1 MFVGNFLDVVFLF
14 LKIQTR
20 ELSSQSRIVLLG
32 LPEAAEFAID
42 SVSTLGLLNHIVL
55 QGRCVSVTALF

>member
-55 QGRCVSVTALF
+55 